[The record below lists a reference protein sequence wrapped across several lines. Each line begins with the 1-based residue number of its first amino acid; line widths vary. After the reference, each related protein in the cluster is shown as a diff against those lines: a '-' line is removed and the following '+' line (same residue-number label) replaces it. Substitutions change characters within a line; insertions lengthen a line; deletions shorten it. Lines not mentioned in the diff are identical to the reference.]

1 MTDTPDPDRTR
12 EIGRPPAAGP
22 TRQFGIPSAADPTR
36 QIGTPQNSGIAG
48 PNPQPQVRSGQDVP
62 WWQTINQDH
71 RNRGPTPRLAGR
83 PQPPPRRR
91 RSTLPQ
97 PAAGTRQSAPPVTS
111 HKPSRRYQYAL
122 AFGVVLVMA
131 LVAGITIGALAGRHN
146 KLSNKVLDIG
156 KAQQGVAQVLVDPIN
171 GYGLSS
177 LGSVSC
183 NGGSNPIVQQG
194 NSFTCDV
201 TVNQEQRHV
210 TVVFQDDQGTY
221 AVDRPR

>member
-1 MTDTPDPDRTR
+1 MADHQPRSPKPAQRR
-12 EIGRPPAAGP
+12 VSPAAHSRHLGVDEVRSRSQRLAP
-22 TRQFGIPSAADPTR
+22 GNRHLQSLRTSPRGGTN
-36 QIGTPQNSGIAG
+36 TPQ
-48 PNPQPQVRSGQDVP
+48 
-62 WWQTINQDH
+62 
-71 RNRGPTPRLAGR
+71 L
-83 PQPPPRRR
+83 
-91 RSTLPQ
+91 
-97 PAAGTRQSAPPVTS
+97 
-111 HKPSRRYQYAL
+111 
-122 AFGVVLVMA
+122 FGVVLVMA
-131 LVAGITIGALAGRHN
+131 LVAGITIGALAGEHN

-210 TVVFQDDQGTY
+210 TVVFQDDQRHLCGRSAT
-221 AVDRPR
+221 VTLSPR